1 MRQIFLDFFLLPN
14 PKKQRWVQ
22 KISKNI
28 TKADL
33 PITHGIIHVTEKAKI
48 HSNLENSTTHCGP
61 RSISPQLSN
70 LTHSANLQERQFQKK
85 KHLMAPF
92 SPLFLLQ
99 NRHHIFC
106 LLPIFSASLRSIWQR
121 QEEQVCT
128 QSQWRTCRR
137 RCLRLH
143 PLFSKIPLL
152 LPQKTT
158 VFTRTN
164 RENPVN
170 SDL

>member
-1 MRQIFLDFFLLPN
+1 VVHDRYPHNSPTSPIQ
-14 PKKQRWVQ
+14 QA
-22 KISKNI
+22 SKN
-28 TKADL
+28 
-33 PITHGIIHVTEKAKI
+33 V
-48 HSNLENSTTHCGP
+48 NL
-61 RSISPQLSN
+61 R
-70 LTHSANLQERQFQKK
+70 KK
-85 KHLMAPF
+85 KSLLILMAAPF

-137 RCLRLH
+137 RRRLRLH
-143 PLFSKIPLL
+143 PLFLKIPPL
-152 LPQKTT
+152 LPQKAT